1 MRLKGKVAIV
11 TGGAKG
17 IGKAYSLGLAKEGA
31 KVCVADMDFEGAKNT
46 VNEIRQLGGEA
57 FAIKVD
63 VSNEAET
70 EQMAKTCFE
79 RYGSIDIL
87 VNNAAYYIQT
97 QRGPW
102 NEISI
107 DEWHKIM
114 SVNVIGIWLCCK
126 AVFPYMRKKEKGKII
141 NISSETALESP
152 VTGFIHYVTSKGAV
166 IAFTRALAKEVGD
179 YGINVNTVTPG
190 LVATEATTKLYP
202 PETFQKARE
211 RRSIKRDEYPEDLV
225 GTIIFLASEESDFI
239 TGQIINVNGG
249 GTMH

>member
-31 KVCVADMDFEGAKNT
+31 KVCVVDIDFEAAQNT
-46 VNEIRQLGGEA
+46 VDEIKRLGGEA
-57 FAIKVD
+57 FPIKVD
-63 VSNEAET
+63 ISDEAET
-70 EQMAKTCFE
+70 EHMAKACFE

-107 DEWHKIM
+107 EEWRRIM
-114 SVNVIGIWLCCK
+114 SVNVVGMWLCCK
-126 AVFPYMRKKEKGKII
+126 AVFPYMRKKGKGKII

-152 VTGFIHYVTSKGAV
+152 VPGFIHYVTSKGAV

-190 LVATEATTKLYP
+190 LVVTEATSKLYP
-202 PETFQKARE
+202 PETFQRARE
-211 RRSIKRDEYPEDLV
+211 RRCIKRDEYPEDLV
-225 GTIIFLASEESDFI
+225 GAIIFLASDGSDFI

-249 GTMH
+249 AIMH